1 MFLETKL
8 FPSGSDITVYNVFL
22 VSIEIQ
28 IIVTRGTVG
37 SGL

>member
-1 MFLETKL
+1 MFPETKL
-8 FPSGSDITVYNVFL
+8 FSSGSDLTVYNVFL

-28 IIVTRGTVG
+28 TRGTVG

>member
-1 MFLETKL
+1 MFPETKL
-8 FPSGSDITVYNVFL
+8 FPLGSDIVYNVFL

-28 IIVTRGTVG
+28 IVVTRGTVG